1 MKILKSYRTFVFS
14 VFVAFFLWFYVKSSS
29 RFQQTIFIPLQV
41 VNVKEGF
48 GVVSVLPSEVPV
60 VFEGDGRT
68 LLGLRYI
75 YDIRFQLDMAQVKEE
90 QAIILGESLESVM
103 LPANVPA
110 RVIAVTSHD
119 TILVRYERLVEKK
132 IPIRP
137 ELEISCAPGYVMVGS
152 FKVRPDSLLV
162 SCPAGLADSLW
173 SLPTE
178 KLVLEELSKD
188 KSVSVA
194 LGVKPSSR
202 LHFVETDVVV
212 DVDIQ
217 PLGEMVMDNL
227 PVRLVNVPE
236 GMRVVVQPSTYS
248 IRIRGGIDFL
258 STLSRDSIQVIIDYE
273 AEQRLNRIVPKVDV
287 RAPSDIQWSQI
298 TPSRFNLVL
307 VDETPLP

>member
-29 RFQQTIFIPLQV
+29 RFQQTISIPLQV

-48 GVVSVLPSEVPV
+48 GVVSALPSEVPV
-60 VFEGDGRT
+60 IFEGDGRT
-68 LLGLRYI
+68 LLGLKYV
-75 YDIRFQLDMAQVKEE
+75 YDIRFQLDMAQIKED
-90 QAIILGESLESVM
+90 QPIVLGERLESVI

-110 RVIAVTSHD
+110 RVMAVTSHD
-119 TILVRYERLVEKK
+119 TIRVRYERLVEKK

-137 ELEISCAPGYVMVGS
+137 QIEVSCAPGYVAVGS
-152 FKVRPDSLLV
+152 FRVRPDSLLV
-162 SCPAGLADSLW
+162 SCPVSFADSI
-173 SLPTE
+173 SGLPTE
-178 KLVLEELSKD
+178 KLVLDELSQD
-188 KSVSVA
+188 RSVTVA

-202 LHFVETDVVV
+202 VRFVETEVAI

-273 AEQRLNRIVPKVDV
+273 AEQKLNRIVPMVDV
-287 RAPSDIQWSQI
+287 RAPSDIRWSQI